1 MYRKISIN
9 TCTSQ
14 WVPKRCICFADC
26 TLLTLSFDLSAKDE
40 HWTRLIFRSWRWSW
54 LWRGWRRRGT
64 SILVSQHLISVEIEF
79 CINEDN
85 CRRWVISSCPGKLRD
100 VEVMCQE
107 NEAEGGDI
115 IRKVSNYPKNVFFSN
130 LLFLTSPRFW
140 IFFTR
145 QKMVLLCLMRRMCPR
160 LLRGRRST
168 SVPLKAR
175 YSRTCLSSTLL
186 AYVWH
191 YPSCVCYLARCT
203 KQRLKLDSSWMCN
216 SRM

>member
-1 MYRKISIN
+1 MKLTVEGLEKERDFYFGQSAFN
-9 TCTSQ
+9 FCWD
-14 WVPKRCICFADC
+14 WVLYKWRQLPKMSHILVSRQAQ
-26 TLLTLSFDLSAKDE
+26 
-40 HWTRLIFRSWRWSW
+40 
-54 LWRGWRRRGT
+54 RRRGH
-64 SILVSQHLISVEIEF
+64 VSREWSRG
-79 CINEDN
+79 
-85 CRRWVISSCPGKLRD
+85 RRYHQKGWQLP
-100 VEVMCQE
+100 QE
-107 NEAEGGDI
+107 C
-115 IRKVSNYPKNVFFSN
+115 FFSN
-130 LLFLTSPRFW
+130 LMYLTSPRFW
-140 IFFTR
+140 TFFTR

-175 YSRTCLSSTLL
+175 YSRTCLSSMLL

>member
-64 SILVSQHLISVEIEF
+64 SILVSEHLFSVEIEF
-79 CINEDN
+79 CTYKWRQLPKISHILVSRQAQ
-85 CRRWVISSCPGKLRD
+85 RRRGH
-100 VEVMCQE
+100 
-107 NEAEGGDI
+107 
-115 IRKVSNYPKNVFFSN
+115 VSRERSRGRGYHQKGWQILNFFSI
-130 LLFLTSPRFW
+130 LMYLTSPRFW
-140 IFFTR
+140 TFFTR

-191 YPSCVCYLARCT
+191 YPSCICYLARCT